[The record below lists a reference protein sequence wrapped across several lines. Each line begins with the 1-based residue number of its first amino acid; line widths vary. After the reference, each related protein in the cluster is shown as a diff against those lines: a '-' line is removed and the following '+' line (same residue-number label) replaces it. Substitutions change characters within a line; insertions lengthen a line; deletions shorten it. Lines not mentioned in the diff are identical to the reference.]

1 MKRTF
6 ENLLENLKPTI
17 SSYDW
22 FIDYEKVIKKAE
34 EFKNLLEDLSKLKKS
49 SDFKKDFKILYERK
63 TKILNTIPL
72 LLATRH
78 EIITI
83 YDGKFKKYNFKEP
96 ENTIDEYYEFI
107 TKSGLID
114 LLIDE
119 EVDLFSYALGVEVGI
134 NTNARKS
141 RTGQDMELLVEK
153 FLRKGNYNYIKQAN
167 EKKIM
172 FELGNKNYT
181 NYVENNST
189 NANKTFDFAVTG
201 KSGKL
206 YLIETNFYSAGGS
219 KLNETSRSYI
229 KINDDL
235 NKINNIEF
243 IWITDGV
250 GWLTTKGN
258 LKEAYSKIN
267 NLLII
272 SDLEEEKLKEIIK

>member
-1 MKRTF
+1 
-6 ENLLENLKPTI
+6 
-17 SSYDW
+17 
-22 FIDYEKVIKKAE
+22 
-34 EFKNLLEDLSKLKKS
+34 
-49 SDFKKDFKILYERK
+49 
-63 TKILNTIPL
+63 
-72 LLATRH
+72 
-78 EIITI
+78 
-83 YDGKFKKYNFKEP
+83 
-96 ENTIDEYYEFI
+96 
-107 TKSGLID
+107 
-114 LLIDE
+114 
-119 EVDLFSYALGVEVGI
+119 
-134 NTNARKS
+134 
-141 RTGQDMELLVEK
+141 
-153 FLRKGNYNYIKQAN
+153 
-167 EKKIM
+167 M
-172 FELGNKNYT
+172 FELGNQNYS

-229 KINDDL
+229 KLNDDL

-258 LKEAYSKIN
+258 LKEAYSKID